1 MHPVSHLTS
10 HSAAPHSK
18 EAVAAVH
25 CTLQLDCL
33 AVIVLEA
40 LEPTQQHTRRP
51 AANFDMV
58 TCLRWLQQQFC
69 SGTNPAFF
77 ELHKS
82 WCM

>member
-10 HSAAPHSK
+10 HSAAPHS
-18 EAVAAVH
+18 EHAITAVH
-25 CTLQLDCL
+25 HTLQLDCL

-40 LEPTQQHTRRP
+40 VEPTQQHTRHP
-51 AANFDMV
+51 AANCSMV

-77 ELHKS
+77 ELQKS
-82 WCM
+82 WRM